1 MGIEVYSLVGKRAIV
16 TGAGNGICR
25 AIAIAFADAGAS
37 VACVDNDGAAACQ
50 TVAAIEKAGG
60 RAFAYPCDVSR
71 QAAVRSTVKAAAKA
85 LGNVDVL
92 VNGAAPLD
100 PTGTVLDLDLKTW
113 NHVFAVNVNGAYL
126 MSRAVLPLMIRS
138 GGGSI
143 IHIASQ
149 LGSVATAARPAY
161 CATKG
166 ALIQL
171 ARAMAI
177 DHGPQNVRVNTL
189 SPGAIETRR
198 LTFRFGTMQKARKA
212 SGPLH
217 ALGRLGLP
225 DEIAHAAV
233 FLASDASS
241 FMTGADLL
249 VDGGY
254 NAM

>member
-1 MGIEVYSLVGKRAIV
+1 MGTEVYSLVGKCAIV
-16 TGAGNGICR
+16 TGAGNGIGR

-37 VACVDNDGAAACQ
+37 VACVDNEGEAAQQ
-50 TVAAIEKAGG
+50 TVAHIAQAGG
-60 RAFAYPCDVSR
+60 RAFAYPCDVSSE
-71 QAAVRSTVKAAAKA
+71 AAVRSSVKAAAKA
-85 LGNVDVL
+85 LGKIDVL

-100 PTGTVLDLDLKTW
+100 PSGTVLDLDLKTW
-113 NHVFAVNVNGAYL
+113 NHIFAVNVNGAYL
-126 MSRAVLPLMIRS
+126 MSRAVLPLMIKS

-149 LGSVATAARPAY
+149 LGSVGTAARPAY

-189 SPGAIETRR
+189 SPGATETRR
-198 LTFRFGTMQKARKA
+198 ITFRFGTMRKARKA
-212 SGPLH
+212 SGPKH

-225 DEIAHAAV
+225 NEIANAAV